1 MKKFLKLFFL
11 GLLVIILAAIA
22 YPVINYFSWQ
32 KTFQSQLNQLVCK
45 SNTESISNLDD
56 KFKEFVMSDEDITY
70 VELSVP
76 EVLTLVEGTQI
87 VEGAQ
92 LQNLCVLPNEGI
104 WTLYLKFSIQNI
116 NMPWVR
122 VDIAKDNMETAQL
135 YVKNIYVG
143 DFTLPQKFDQN
154 LKTSL
159 NNGISDSITVV
170 NENNFLGRKIQNI
183 ELLKDSIIVKGS
195 LN

>member
-32 KTFQSQLNQLVCK
+32 KTFQSQLSQLVCK

>member
-143 DFTLPQKFDQN
+143 NFTLPQKFDQN